1 LRISP
6 ACRLPV
12 TVAAVVTGTLTWVPT
27 ATAQPTEPTPS
38 AAVADTSEPDE
49 GSIAIVKNDPAGEVL
64 EGAAFVLLD
73 VTGQESGSG
82 NTHAQGKLTFTGLVP
97 GVYRLK
103 GTTSGSP
110 LHAVVTDQDVI
121 VTPGATVNI
130 GSGEKTLLTLTTGP
144 NGTAPRRTPSAQPQG
159 RVLGQAGQGTR
170 GL

>member
-6 ACRLPV
+6 ACCRLPV

-49 GSIAIVKNDPAGEVL
+49 GSIVIVKNDPAGEVL

-82 NTHAQGKLTFTGLVP
+82 NTHAQGKLTFTGLAP
-97 GVYRLK
+97 AY
-103 GTTSGSP
+103 
-110 LHAVVTDQDVI
+110 TD
-121 VTPGATVNI
+121 
-130 GSGEKTLLTLTTGP
+130 
-144 NGTAPRRTPSAQPQG
+144 
-159 RVLGQAGQGTR
+159 
-170 GL
+170 